1 MTSIAICASLALT
14 TIASAAPPYSYAFHG
29 EAGKALAA
37 GAAAFAKACE
47 RSEVVPIGGHRMATH
62 APLIDEM
69 R

>member
-1 MTSIAICASLALT
+1 MFGGCKRTHEMMVELS
-14 TIASAAPPYSYAFHG
+14 PRG
-29 EAGKALAA
+29 N
-37 GAAAFAKACE
+37 AAAFAKACE